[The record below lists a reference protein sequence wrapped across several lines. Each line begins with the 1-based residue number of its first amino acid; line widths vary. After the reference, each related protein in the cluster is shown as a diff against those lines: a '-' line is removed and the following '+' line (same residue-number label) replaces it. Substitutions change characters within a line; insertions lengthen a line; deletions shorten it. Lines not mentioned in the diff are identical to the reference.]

1 MHDCFDPWGP
11 LGQIAFRRDAACGFS
26 VVYLVLRLLG
36 FTIYAE
42 RITNVGRIDAVLEL
56 ADKVYI
62 LEFKM
67 TTGQIALDQIRGKQ
81 YAQPFLGGNKTVIL
95 LGMAFDKTTR
105 NIADWVHEIVQ
116 EK

>member
-1 MHDCFDPWGP
+1 M
-11 LGQIAFRRDAACGFS
+11 
-26 VVYLVLRLLG
+26 VYLVLRLLG

-67 TTGQIALDQIRGKQ
+67 TTSQIALDQIRSKQ
-81 YAQPFLGGNKTVIL
+81 YAQPFLGGTKTVIL
-95 LGMAFDKTTR
+95 VGMAFDKATR
-105 NIADWVHEIVQ
+105 NIIDWKHEVA
-116 EK
+116 